1 MSKWKC
7 SSCEYFE
14 YDEYWNGEEE
24 LCVFNCEKGHL
35 DHIGWNTEPCED
47 FELSGMEEKL
57 RL

>member
-24 LCVFNCEKGHL
+24 LCVFNCEKGNQ

-47 FELSGMEEKL
+47 FMKAGFDHGTS
-57 RL
+57 